1 MAPPRIIKFI
11 ADANI
16 EKSIVDYLRTKGC
29 DVKWVAECA
38 PAMIDNEIL
47 KIARREKRILITND
61 KDFGELVF
69 LQKQL
74 TTGVILFRI
83 KGNQVSEKIRFTH
96 TLIEHYQ
103 EKLTGHFVVVA
114 SKKIRFIE
122 LEA

>member
-1 MAPPRIIKFI
+1 LTSPRKIKFI

-16 EKSIVDYLRTKGC
+16 EKSIVDCLRANGC

-38 PAMIDNEIL
+38 PAMIDSEIL

-74 TTGVILFRI
+74 AAGVILFRI
-83 KGNQVSEKIRFTH
+83 KGQQVSEKVRFAQI
-96 TLIEHYQ
+96 LLENYG
-103 EKLTGHFVVVA
+103 EKLAGHFVVIA
-114 SKKIRFIE
+114 DKKIRFIE